1 MQKLTLIQKITV
13 ICIILYVIWEIA
25 VRIWMTTLPPD
36 DPVIRADLV
45 LILPVLIIL
54 IVVSLIQFII
64 RKIKNN

>member
-1 MQKLTLIQKITV
+1 MRKLTLIQKITV
-13 ICIILYVIWEIA
+13 TSLILYILWEIA

-36 DPVIRADLV
+36 DPVIRADLI

-54 IVVSLIQFII
+54 IVISLIQFII

>member
-36 DPVIRADLV
+36 DPVIRADLI

-54 IVVSLIQFII
+54 IVISLIQFII